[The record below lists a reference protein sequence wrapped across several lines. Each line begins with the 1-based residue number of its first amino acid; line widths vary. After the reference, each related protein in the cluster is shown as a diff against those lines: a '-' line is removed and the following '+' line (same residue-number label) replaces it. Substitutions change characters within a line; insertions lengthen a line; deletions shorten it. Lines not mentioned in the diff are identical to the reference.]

1 MDRSRE
7 EKERSEEQ
15 TDKGAENQGANLAQ
29 LR

>member
-15 TDKGAENQGANLAQ
+15 TDKSAENQGANLAQ
-29 LR
+29 LG